1 MKLTLLSWSTLALA
15 AYAALAACSSGA
27 GGEVQAGEP
36 PEPLFLIPDRETGIF
51 QEAEIWTLFATNP
64 STPKEEVI
72 EEQSFRGYAVL
83 GRANLSDPAA
93 KRELVESFNAGLF
106 ERDGVVPGCF
116 MPRHALRAETESG
129 RAELLICY
137 QCRRI
142 WIFGDGEKRVDAKLT
157 TDRPVVT
164 FDRIFEAHGLT
175 IARR

>member
-1 MKLTLLSWSTLALA
+1 MLDAVLQLVKLAPLFPAALALA
-15 AYAALAACSSGA
+15 ACAALAACSGN
-27 GGEVQAGEP
+27 GEVEAGEP
-36 PEPLFLIPDRETGIF
+36 PEPLFLIPDREAGIF

-142 WIFGDGEKRVDAKLT
+142 WIFGDGEKRVDAKL
-157 TDRPVVT
+157 P
-164 FDRIFEAHGLT
+164 RIAPS
-175 IARR
+175 